1 MTIERYSEILGNIE
15 EKLSSVLVANDM
27 SRTMEIIRDELLG
40 AHGPEERQQ
49 FNPDIMEGYLDAKA
63 IEGRAKSTIERYR
76 YVLTKALEHI
86 GLPERKI
93 TVHHLR
99 AYLMSERQR
108 GISDGTLEGIRSAF
122 SAYFDW
128 LHKEALIS
136 KNPCTNLGTIKGP
149 KVMRLPYSDVEIERL
164 KEACGEIRDKA
175 IICFLLATGCRISEV
190 VALDRNDVDM
200 QRMCCKVLGKGSKE
214 RVVYIDNVTR
224 MHLRK
229 YLAARTDLSPA
240 LFAGKGSE
248 RMTPGGVRKMLKTV
262 GEIAHVENVHP
273 HRFRRTLAT
282 NLINRGMPIQEV
294 ARVLGHDKLDTTM
307 EYIYIDDRD
316 VQTSYRKYS

>member
-1 MTIERYSEILGNIE
+1 MTIEKYSEVLGNIE
-15 EKLSSVLVANDM
+15 ERLSEVLIAKDM
-27 SRTMEIIRDELLG
+27 SRTMEIIRDELFG
-40 AHGPEERQQ
+40 AKESDKREP
-49 FNPDIMEGYLDAKA
+49 FNPEVLDGYLQAKA
-63 IEGRAKSTIERYR
+63 IEGRAPRTIERYR
-76 YVLTKALEHI
+76 YILTRAFEHI

-99 AYLMSERQR
+99 EYLMSERQR

-149 KVMRLPYSDVEIERL
+149 KVMRLPFADVEIERL
-164 KEACGEIRDKA
+164 KEACGDIRDKA
-175 IICFLLATGCRISEV
+175 IICFLLSTGCRISEV
-190 VALDRNDVDM
+190 VALNRDDVDM
-200 QRMCCKVLGKGSKE
+200 QRMSCKVLGKGSKE

-229 YLAARTDLSPA
+229 YMASRTDLSPA

-248 RMTPGGVRKMLKTV
+248 RMTQGGIRKMLRMI

-294 ARVLGHDKLDTTM
+294 ARVLGHDRLDTTM
-307 EYIYIDDRD
+307 TYIYIDDRD
-316 VQTSYRKYS
+316 VQVSYRKYS